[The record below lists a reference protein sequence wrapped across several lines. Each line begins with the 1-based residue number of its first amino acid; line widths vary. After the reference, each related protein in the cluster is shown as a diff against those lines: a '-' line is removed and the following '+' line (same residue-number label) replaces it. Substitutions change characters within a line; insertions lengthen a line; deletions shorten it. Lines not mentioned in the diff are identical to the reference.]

1 MPTASTSMT
10 ILKDVVEA
18 IGNTPLIKLRR
29 ASEMT
34 GCEIYGKAEF
44 MNPGQSVK
52 DRPGK
57 QMILEAEKRGDL
69 KPGGLVVEGTAG
81 NTGIGLAVVASA
93 RGYRTVIV
101 IPDTQSQ
108 EKKDMLRL
116 CGAELVEVPALP
128 YSDPNNYQHVARRL
142 ADQFRKT
149 EPNGVLFADQWN
161 NLDNPK
167 AHYVSTGPE
176 IWEQTGGKIDGFI
189 CSIGTGGTIS
199 GTGAFLREKKKDIII
214 GVADPRGAA
223 MYELFTNGQAKM
235 SPGSSISEGIGLG
248 RITPVIKDMKVDHAY
263 LIPDE
268 EAIPLIYD
276 LLEHEGLCMGGSTA
290 INIAGAIRLAKELG
304 PGKTIVTVLCDY
316 GNRYQSKLF
325 NPDFMRSKN
334 LPVPEWLERRSNIE
348 IPFEKK

>member
-1 MPTASTSMT
+1 MT
-10 ILKDVVEA
+10 IHKDVVAA

-29 ASEMT
+29 LSEIT
-34 GCEIYGKAEF
+34 GCEILGKAEF

-57 QMILEAEKRGDL
+57 QMIIEAEKRGDL
-69 KPGGLVVEGTAG
+69 KPSGLVVEGTAG

-116 CGAELVEVPALP
+116 CGAELVEVPQLP
-128 YSDPNNYQHVARRL
+128 YSDPNSYQHVARRL
-142 ADQFRKT
+142 ADQLRKT

-167 AHYVSTGPE
+167 AHYVGTGPE

-189 CSIGTGGTIS
+189 CSVGTGGTLA
-199 GTGAFLREKKKDIII
+199 GTSAFLQEKKKDIVI
-214 GVADPRGAA
+214 GVADPHGAA
-223 MYELFTNGQAKM
+223 MYNLYTTGEAKM
-235 SPGSSISEGIGLG
+235 SPGGSISEGIGLG
-248 RITPVIKDMKVDHAY
+248 RVTPVIKDMKIDKAF

-290 INIAGAIRLAKELG
+290 INMAGAVRLAKELG
-304 PGKTIVTVLCDY
+304 PGKTIVTILCDY

-334 LPVPEWLERRSNIE
+334 LPVPEWLEKRSNIQ